1 LHLPLVGKRIF
12 VAICGL
18 VIVAVG
24 CLAQSG
30 TAKASA
36 TTRTSQSN
44 KAKVKDKSI
53 KRSRASARAKKRG
66 QQKIDKTRTQ
76 AIQEALIREHYL
88 HGEPS
93 GSWDASTQ
101 KALEKYQADHGWQAK
116 VVPDSRALI
125 SLGLGPDH
133 DHLLNPE
140 TAMTSSPAKPHA
152 SPAAD
157 QSDGQSQTQN
167 H

>member
-1 LHLPLVGKRIF
+1 LRLPLIGKRVF

-24 CLAQSG
+24 CFAQSSA
-30 TAKASA
+30 AKASS
-36 TTRTSQSN
+36 TTRTLHSSQTKN
-44 KAKVKDKSI
+44 KSV
-53 KRSRASARAKKRG
+53 KRSRASVRAKKRG

-88 HGEPS
+88 QGEPS

-101 KALEKYQADHGWQAK
+101 KALEKYQADHGWQSR